1 MNSCEIMNHN
11 WVSVAFNG
19 DLMHFE
25 IFYTH
30 THNAIELNNF
40 HALTKTSNALGL
52 RLV

>member
-30 THNAIELNNF
+30 TH
-40 HALTKTSNALGL
+40 TMQSNWIIFMP
-52 RLV
+52 